1 MDADLSSLGDLSM
14 NVNVITLIIIL
25 RTRKYCILH
34 ILKKKRRKRVYM
46 MTSYEE

>member
-14 NVNVITLIIIL
+14 NVITLIIIL